1 MECRCGGDGDRC
13 FDGDRVFFRSGVLC
27 LGDGV
32 RVTCRFFRSEFDV
45 VDFSRFDRV
54 VEPFSRE
61 RERVRRTS
69 LRGVRLRL
77 RLRERLEFDDDDEDG
92 ESERE
97 RLNVEANF
105 LDLCSSCNFVR
116 LRLRLR
122 LRLRPEILNIKF
134 KFRPVYRRFTKNSLT
149 LATAS
154 IT

>member
-54 VEPFSRE
+54 MELFSRE

-77 RLRERLEFDDDDEDG
+77 RLRERLEFDDDDEDD

-105 LDLCSSCNFVR
+105 LDLCSSCNFV
-116 LRLRLR
+116 RLRLR